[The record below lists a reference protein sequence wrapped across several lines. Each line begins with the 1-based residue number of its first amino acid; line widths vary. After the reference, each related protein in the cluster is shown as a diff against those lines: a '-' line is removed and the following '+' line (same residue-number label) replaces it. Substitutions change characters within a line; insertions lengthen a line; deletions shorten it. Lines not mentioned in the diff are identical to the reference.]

1 MKKQRLIGD
10 GGQARRAF
18 TLIELLTV
26 IAIIGVL
33 AAMLLPALST
43 AKKRARTAWCASN
56 LRQFGLALQL
66 YAQDY
71 HDALPPNA
79 DGRGE
84 ALGAKW
90 VEGWLGLPGPDC
102 TNTVYLKR
110 SLLALYLGGEVSVWQ
125 CPAARGPV
133 TVGHSRLPRVRT
145 LSLNCFLGSPVE
157 SPAATTYRR
166 LGEITRP
173 GPSEMIT
180 FVDERL
186 ETINDGSFGMQ
197 WAFDPARPEGWTLRD
212 KPTARHGNGANLAF
226 ADGHVERHAWRDER
240 TLNPPRDDTAMP
252 GNRDILWMQE
262 HATRRKGAA
271 EGNDGG

>member
-1 MKKQRLIGD
+1 MRCKPVIGARAQKR
-10 GGQARRAF
+10 GGF

-33 AAMLLPALST
+33 AGMLLPALSM

-71 HDALPPNA
+71 RDALPPN
-79 DGRGE
+79 
-84 ALGAKW
+84 
-90 VEGWLGLPGPDC
+90 
-102 TNTVYLKR
+102 
-110 SLLALYLGGEVSVWQ
+110 
-125 CPAARGPV
+125 
-133 TVGHSRLPRVRT
+133 
-145 LSLNCFLGSPVE
+145 
-157 SPAATTYRR
+157 
-166 LGEITRP
+166 
-173 GPSEMIT
+173 
-180 FVDERL
+180 
-186 ETINDGSFGMQ
+186 
-197 WAFDPARPEGWTLRD
+197 
-212 KPTARHGNGANLAF
+212 